1 LADNVK
7 DISINVTA
15 NTQQAT
21 QALNQLKGATDQAG
35 QALDKKKESAVNAG
49 GAVISFGRII
59 QDAPFGI
66 IGVANNITML
76 SEQFVA
82 LRQQAGGTQAALQ
95 AMLSGVMGP
104 LGLTLAISAITTG
117 LQIWA
122 LQSNKTK
129 KAVDA
134 LADSVKKI
142 VQFKSPFE
150 NFVLTFD
157 TKNID
162 KAISLIQGK
171 LSDYSYKVSSVT
183 GSPSEVDRQDP
194 DKLAKRAADMFSTQ
208 KEYLPKIEVLKKTL
222 EYLQT
227 IKKEVDSE
235 AKVFET
241 LNGLLNS
248 NLKDEVDKPFK
259 TQKVDTDSGEKIK
272 ERKEKVKEIQSFYE
286 TLKDEIVTS
295 LEIDDLL
302 GKKTSASV
310 YENYLKI
317 IGDEISSG
325 KTSQSEMLEWLR
337 LRKEVKKA
345 MEEDYGDNGLV
356 EIGNGW
362 FGRKNAKTGWGGLE
376 SFIALNKQRD
386 KELKEAAKEKLKAE
400 KEAAKKQ
407 FETYKNYFIDPF
419 TDAFK
424 GEFSKAWQSIF
435 GEANSLL
442 EKFIQSLS
450 EKLFNYGVEKAA
462 FGLLDLIFPGASAL
476 GSAISGGGADSRTV
490 NQIIIDGELIATQ
503 KQANRIKAQLD
514 RQAALR

>member
-1 LADNVK
+1 MADNVR
-7 DISINVTA
+7 DITMNVTA
-15 NTQQAT
+15 NTRQAEESL
-21 QALNQLKGATDQAG
+21 ARLKGATEQAG

-104 LGLTLAISAITTG
+104 MGFTLAISAITTA
-117 LQIWA
+117 LQYWA

-302 GKKTSASV
+302 GKKTGKSV

-317 IGDEISSG
+317 IGEEISSG
-325 KTSQSEMLEWLR
+325 KVSQKELLEWLR
-337 LRKEVKKA
+337 LRKEVQKA
-345 MEEDYGDNGLV
+345 MDEDFARERTKGFDFMLGFDYDTMKG
-356 EIGNGW
+356 I
-362 FGRKNAKTGWGGLE
+362 
-376 SFIALNKQRD
+376 NKLGSQAEKQAARD
-386 KELKEAAKEKLKAE
+386 AKEAAKEKLKAE

-462 FGLLDLIFPGASAL
+462 YGIMDLIFPGAGAL
-476 GSAISGGGADSRTV
+476 GGAISGGGADGRTV

-503 KQANRIKAQLD
+503 KQATRIKAQLD
-514 RQAALR
+514 RQASLR